1 MFDSCFGTRYDCSK
15 GVILNIGLQSPPV
28 DTSMAAP
35 NTSSSGRPLEASKS
49 RNMRATDKIRAISM
63 LNSMVNDGTFGH
75 GSAHSSHT
83 KVVLFL

>member
-1 MFDSCFGTRYDCSK
+1 MFDSCKGMRYDRSK
-15 GVILNIGLQSPPV
+15 GAISSFAFQCPPV
-28 DTSMAAP
+28 ETSMAP
-35 NTSSSGRPLEASKS
+35 MNTSSSGRPPRASKS